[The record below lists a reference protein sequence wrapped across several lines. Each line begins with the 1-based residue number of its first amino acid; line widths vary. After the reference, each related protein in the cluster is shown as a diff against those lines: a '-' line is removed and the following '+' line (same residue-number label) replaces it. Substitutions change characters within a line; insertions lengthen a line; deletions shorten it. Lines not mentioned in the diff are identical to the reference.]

1 MKLTV
6 RQRADHNILS
16 GDARAVFVVCHNP
29 ETVLCKLPEARH
41 GVGQTRDVHVL
52 QKKHKHQLLKGP

>member
-6 RQRADHNILS
+6 RQRSDRNVVG
-16 GDARAVFVVCHNP
+16 GDARAVFVVRHHP
-29 ETVLCKLPEARH
+29 ETVLCELLELRH

-52 QKKHKHQLLKGP
+52 QKQTQTT